1 MRKTLPILAAA
12 GVLAVA
18 VLVASPWAS
27 GSSRSPAA
35 APKVFGYSHHAL
47 GPVAFTPTPA
57 TVASM
62 PLPKGRYL
70 VEAKVVVEV
79 DSGPADISCE
89 LTGAA
94 SDIAKAEQ
102 LRSDADG
109 TETLPLVS
117 SATLAS
123 AGVLG
128 VQCRVN
134 GGTAY
139 ASEVRLNALKVTN
152 LRATAVG

>member
-1 MRKTLPILAAA
+1 MRKPLPILAAIA
-12 GVLAVA
+12 VIAVA
-18 VLVASPWAS
+18 LLVASPWAS
-27 GSSRSPAA
+27 GSSRPPAA
-35 APKVFGYSHHAL
+35 APKVFGYSHHAV

-62 PLPKGRYL
+62 PLPKGKYL

-79 DSGPADISCE
+79 ASGPADVSCE
-89 LTGAA
+89 LGGAA
-94 SDIAKAEQ
+94 VDIAKAEQ

-109 TETLPLVS
+109 IETLPLVS
-117 SATLAS
+117 SATLDS
-123 AGVLG
+123 AGTLAVR
-128 VQCRVN
+128 CRVN

-139 ASEVRLNALKVTN
+139 ASEIRLNALKLTN

>member
-1 MRKTLPILAAA
+1 MRKLLPILVATA
-12 GVLAVA
+12 VVVVA

-27 GSSRSPAA
+27 GSPRAPAA
-35 APKVFGYSHHAL
+35 APKLFAYSHSVL
-47 GPVAFTPTPA
+47 GPVSFTPTPV

-62 PLPKGRYL
+62 PLPKGKYL

-79 DSGPADISCE
+79 ASGPADISCE

-94 SDIAKAEQ
+94 DDIAKAEQ

-109 TETLPLVS
+109 IETLPLVS
-117 SATLAS
+117 SATLDS
-123 AGVLG
+123 AGTLG
-128 VQCRVN
+128 VECRVN